1 MNADIYAEWMRRQGH
16 QVIRTESSYW
26 YDAGPRVFQA
36 YPYHWTIEPT
46 ESELRKLLLD
56 HNAIALRY
64 SSPVNSPRGMVS
76 YHVVCEN
83 SHYDLA
89 TLGRQAKQN
98 VRRGLEFASFEQIS
112 LGRLAEEGWR
122 LRQDSLER
130 QGRVG
135 AESEEYWRR
144 LCSSAEG
151 LPGFEVWAAI
161 HDGRLAATFLA
172 FQCDDVYTLPLEQSA
187 SEFLENRVNNAI
199 FYYVTHQAVNRQGVA
214 SVFFCLHSLDAPCS
228 VDQFKFRM
236 GYTAKPVRQRVIFHP
251 LLDPFANKLT
261 HTLISR
267 LFTRNQGNATLA
279 KLEGMLRF
287 SLQGK
292 LPIDEQEWPDCLAEY
307 KASLLEAHPINEQ
320 RTRQGVNTHA

>member
-1 MNADIYAEWMRRQGH
+1 MTPDIYAEWLRRQGH
-16 QVIRTESSYW
+16 KVVRTASSYW

-46 ESELRKLLLD
+46 EAELRKLLLD

-64 SSPVNSPRGMVS
+64 SAPIHSSRGMVS

-83 SHYDLA
+83 SCYDLSV
-89 TLGRQAKQN
+89 LGRQTRQN
-98 VRRGLEFASFEQIS
+98 IRRGLDFASFEQIP
-112 LGRLAEEGWR
+112 LRRLAEEGWR
-122 LRQDSLER
+122 LRQDTLER

-135 AESEEYWRR
+135 AESEENWRR
-144 LCSSAEG
+144 MCTSAEG
-151 LPGFEVWAAI
+151 LPGFEAWAAI

-187 SEFLENRVNNAI
+187 TEFLENRVNNAI
-199 FYYVTHQAVNRQGVA
+199 FYFITHQGVNRPGVA

-236 GYTAKPVRQRVIFHP
+236 GYTAKPVRQRVMFHP
-251 LLDPFANKLT
+251 WLEPFANPLA
-261 HTLISR
+261 HTLVSQ
-267 LFTRNQGNATLA
+267 LLMRNHGSATLA

-292 LPIDEQEWPDCLAEY
+292 LPIGKQEWPDCLAEY
-307 KASLLEAHPINEQ
+307 KTIFLGSKPVYEQ
-320 RTRQGVNTHA
+320 ATQQRANTHA